1 MNDLQEICKVCKKG
15 KYMYGSGLYDYY
27 SCGHAFEKPLNSNEI
42 GRWISFQSPY
52 EKNKRSNEK

>member
-52 EKNKRSNEK
+52 EKNKRNQGV